1 MIDRNEGLTKTYNRF
16 HARGENAADIA
27 RLRTLHAEMDAAVLR
42 AYGWD
47 DLADRA
53 APEFIEQD
61 ADEGKTPKTRLDWP
75 AEFKDEVLA
84 RLLAL
89 NAERAA
95 AERVGRPDRRCPTTK
110 KKLKRS
116 TPDDNRSSPQ
126 SRQVPTRSAGGSS
139 MCSVAILL
147 DQIRQTLTSIS
158 ERLTD
163 NPSRW
168 YLAGFLAPAP
178 DGAGEEAEVI
188 EDVGDPLFGEDEG
201 ADPEV
206 GGGRAADD
214 TPDDEPSARKSRA
227 PSSCGL
233 TVMIDASVREIE
245 VTLSWG
251 DYVTLPPLP
260 DEVFLDEKAQ
270 FDPAYRNV
278 QWQRMPGKETCLW
291 PCPRTVAANE

>member
-1 MIDRNEGLTKTYNRF
+1 MTTPASANAI
-16 HARGENAADIA
+16 RG
-27 RLRTLHAEMDAAVLR
+27 RLVDVLR
-42 AYGWD
+42 R
-47 DLADRA
+47 DL
-53 APEFIEQD
+53 I
-61 ADEGKTPKTRLDWP
+61 G
-75 AEFKDEVLA
+75 
-84 RLLAL
+84 
-89 NAERAA
+89 
-95 AERVGRPDRRCPTTK
+95 PDPSDVD
-110 KKLKRS
+110 LHH
-116 TPDDNRSSPQ
+116 
-126 SRQVPTRSAGGSS
+126 
-139 MCSVAILL
+139 
-147 DQIRQTLTSIS
+147 

-178 DGAGEEAEVI
+178 DGAGEEAEVL

-201 ADPEV
+201 ADPET

-233 TVMIDASVREIE
+233 TVMMDASVREIE

-278 QWQRMPGKETCLW
+278 QWQRMPGKEKVPLAV
-291 PCPRTVAANE
+291 PENGRG